1 MPSGHRLASG
11 LDLARF
17 EKQRAKYARRRMRTL
32 RLRSPWLP
40 EDILDR
46 ANLRRISYCVR
57 RAGAGQTRLAE
68 QTAPDAGS
76 EPQRHCTDA
85 DEMQRRNAAANT
97 QESASALIQTKL
109 SSPPE
114 SKVFTTSED
123 SGSESSPTPHE

>member
-11 LDLARF
+11 LNLARF

-57 RAGAGQTRLAE
+57 RAGASQTRLAG

-76 EPQRHCTDA
+76 EPQRHCTGA
-85 DEMQRRNAAANT
+85 DE
-97 QESASALIQTKL
+97 ESASALIQTKL